1 MSYFGLLT
9 RLPSFIEDPSFLAS
23 QGSSGRTPKASRGTR
38 GS

>member
-1 MSYFGLLT
+1 MSYFGLLA
-9 RLPSFIEDPSFLAS
+9 RSLSFIEDLSFLAS